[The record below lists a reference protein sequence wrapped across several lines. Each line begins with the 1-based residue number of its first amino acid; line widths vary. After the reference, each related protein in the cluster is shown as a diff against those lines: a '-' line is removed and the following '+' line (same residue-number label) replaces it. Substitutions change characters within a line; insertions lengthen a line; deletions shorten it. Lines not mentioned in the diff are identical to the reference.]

1 MSSGQ
6 GLDFGVRLLGQTLV
20 PSVCSLCDLG
30 QMTIY
35 FSKP

>member
-6 GLDFGVRLLGQTLV
+6 GFGFWGSDFWVKPG
-20 PSVCSLCDLG
+20 SAACSLCDLG